1 MERVRD
7 VFVLPFHRIRRR
19 IIFHALVL
27 SPLRANDV
35 RVTRGETQ
43 GLVLAAKEDES
54 SSDASSAASS
64 SSRVYE
70 ESIYRRDRVQRCF
83 LQRQTYP
90 VRGQRFA
97 TRRGRQVDRAGRRR
111 PGGERRGGDVFRQRA
126 VQLLLIVLWTKIK
139 QLFWSLL
146 FWGNYLKLG
155 TQLCHIIVRH
165 NNFFYC
171 FRDDEKRRRRSVFQ
185 SGGGRRVL
193 FIVGLLVGRVS
204 AAFPPSLGRVSRP
217 SVSASVSI
225 RRRFS
230 SGK

>member
-19 IIFHALVL
+19 IIVHALVL

-54 SSDASSAASS
+54 SSESSSAASS

-126 VQLLLIVLWTKIK
+126 VQLLLIVWTKIK
-139 QLFWSLL
+139 QPVSSL
-146 FWGNYLKLG
+146 GEIIIG
-155 TQLCHIIVRH
+155 DTIVSHTIIIVRH
-165 NNFFYC
+165 NFFYC
-171 FRDDEKRRRRSVFQ
+171 FRDEKRRRRSVFQ

-193 FIVGLLVGRVS
+193 FLVGLLVGRVS